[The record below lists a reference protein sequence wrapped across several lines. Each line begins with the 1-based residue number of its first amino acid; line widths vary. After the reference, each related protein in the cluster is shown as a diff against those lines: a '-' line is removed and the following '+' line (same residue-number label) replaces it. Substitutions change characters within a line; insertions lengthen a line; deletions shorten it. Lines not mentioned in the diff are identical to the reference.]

1 MLRSTLLRA
10 LLERLAPPSK
20 FLASAAAVVGIAGG
34 LSSMLGS
41 KGGDTPN
48 PNSYIY
54 TNPAQQATASTDWMS
69 LMGMLYGTPGTP
81 GTPAGPWGRAATPGT
96 PATPGSVQN
105 FANMVNPSIMGGL
118 KNALATDTS
127 GLSTLG
133 PMLQQSYGNIAN
145 ADSIWASLLGQN
157 GQNSMNALYQGGIGT
172 YLNALDPQQAL
183 HDRMQHDVIESSRAG
198 QSARGIA
205 MGGVGQGMEDQAV
218 GNFNIDWQNQ
228 LLGRQVQGLTA
239 MEQSMAGGAQ
249 IGQNNAMAGIGLLG
263 QIPGAQ
269 TSQVSAPMAAPGLDM
284 SFLNSLMSGYG
295 GMFQNT
301 QVAPFLQGQN
311 QIIPFLSGGQGAG
324 ANAMNG
330 AFTGYGINQQNSA
343 NGMEALLTGLNGAGK
358 APVGSWINSMWNKP
372 SGGGTVADG
381 NYSMQG

>member
-10 LLERLAPPSK
+10 LLERVAQPSK

-34 LSSMLGS
+34 LNSMFGS
-41 KGGDTPN
+41 HDSAPN

-54 TNPAQQATASTDWMS
+54 TNPAQQAQASTDWMS
-69 LMGMLYGTPGTP
+69 LMGQLYGQDG
-81 GTPAGPWGRAATPGT
+81 AG
-96 PATPGSVQN
+96 GSVGG
-105 FANMVNPSIMGGL
+105 FAGMVNPSIMSGL
-118 KNALATDTS
+118 QRGLATDTR

-157 GQNSMNALYQGGIGT
+157 AQNTMGTLNQAGIGT

-205 MGGVGQGMEDQAV
+205 MGGVGQGLEDQAV

-228 LLGRQVQGLTA
+228 LLGRQVQGLTSMENA
-239 MEQSMAGGAQ
+239 MSAGGQ

-263 QIPGAQ
+263 QIPSAQ
-269 TSQVSAPMAAPGLDM
+269 TGMASAPLAAPGIDM
-284 SFLNSLMSGYG
+284 NFLNSLISGYG

-311 QIIPFLSGGQGAG
+311 QIIPFLAGGQGAG
-324 ANAMNG
+324 ANALNG
-330 AFTGYGINQQNSA
+330 ANTAYGINQQNSA
-343 NGMEALLTGLNGAGK
+343 TGMEALLTGLSGAGK
-358 APVGSWINSMWNKP
+358 APIGQWINSMWSKP
-372 SGGGTVADG
+372 SGGGGTLADG